1 VKHISGI
8 LFAIT
13 ALASTS
19 AVAVDF
25 PAAAPPASATSGGY
39 LSAQTF
45 PKTFDDLSFVERIQI
60 RREGYAPFESEYNEK
75 GVCISGCAY
84 SGITIEENA
93 VLMERNTAAAEA
105 RLEEYKLAHPEIAW
119 QIESA
124 VTPQPQTS
132 AQTGTPRSYDF
143 GTFGTGGTIGAAGI
157 GARGCDPANASI
169 PIGQRVPYGEPLTG
183 RPRISSRFQSA
194 RVNPVDKVVR
204 DHKGTDFAA
213 SSGTSVYSPAAGV
226 VKSVFRDDA
235 CGIGVI
241 VSHSDEWGTGYCHLS
256 RATVNKG
263 DQVGAG
269 CKVGEVGSTGRST
282 GPHLHYIVYHN
293 KEAVNPEGF
302 LGR

>member
-1 VKHISGI
+1 MM
-8 LFAIT
+8 
-13 ALASTS
+13 ALASTG
-19 AVAVDF
+19 AGAVDF
-25 PAAAPPASATSGGY
+25 PGAPAAAPSSGGY

-45 PKTFDDLSFVERIQI
+45 PKTFDDLGFVERVQI

-93 VLMERNTAAAEA
+93 KLMERNTAAAAA
-105 RLEEYKLAHPEIAW
+105 RLAEYKLAHPDIVK
-119 QIESA
+119 QIEST
-124 VTPQPQTS
+124 VVQQYQPQQQTFQYQQQPQQQPQQQTL
-132 AQTGTPRSYDF
+132 AQPDAFQSYDF
-143 GTFGTGGTIGAAGI
+143 GIVGTKT
-157 GARGCDPANASI
+157 RGCDPANEYI
-169 PIGQRVPYGEPLTG
+169 PVGQMVPYGEPMTG

-204 DHKGTDFAA
+204 DHNGTDLAA
-213 SSGTSVYSPAAGV
+213 PSGTTVYSPAAGV
-226 VKSVFRDDA
+226 VTGVFRDSV

-256 RATVNKG
+256 KATVNKG
-263 DQVGAG
+263 DRIEAG
-269 CKVGEVGSTGRST
+269 CKIGEVGSTGRST

-293 KEAVNPEGF
+293 KEAVNPEYF